1 MFLFSV
7 SIYIYIYLMFDE
19 KRLLYNVVVNGK
31 SKDGFWQALYNGNDV
46 NISEERDVHKKK
58 P

>member
-1 MFLFSV
+1 MFLFSL
-7 SIYIYIYLMFDE
+7 SIYIYLMFDE